1 MSAKT
6 TRILKEAGS
15 LLWPWCTVIIAGAL
29 RLVEQSDSA
38 LLRGSALQGIHPLI
52 EAISFLGF
60 FVGIPLL
67 ATLSLG
73 NEFQHRTLQLL
84 LSQPVS
90 RMEIWSE
97 KLIVTIV
104 AVLSAALVFRYGQ
117 QSTFPQDPELWVVGG
132 ALIIAMISSAT
143 FWTLV
148 ARSTMGGLAL
158 NAVSCSIPLVWHL
171 RREGIAETMTTRS
184 VAVFAVLSYAG
195 VMLWL
200 GRRALAQ
207 FQVTGGLA
215 GDDLLMAGPK
225 MMPRAVAEWLRC
237 RSTSPLLNLI
247 RKELRLLR
255 PVWLISLLAVPAWIC
270 LPVLGFTVER
280 GSALAVLMLAAFTP
294 LIAVLAGTMSLGE
307 ERTSGTHSWHLT
319 LPVPAR
325 RQWLIK
331 LVTAMFTG
339 LVCAGL
345 LPISLLMADRFIF
358 GSTLMSVNLDA
369 GMTWLLGV
377 LLLSFASFWC
387 ACMVNG
393 TVSAALAVFPA
404 LIALLLAGGLGEWV
418 ANRLVRSGGRDF
430 IVSNF
435 GLFANF
441 RFTKAVSNINLLAI
455 VVPSKLLLLLLL
467 LPTLVFA
474 VIQSGRLFRKQ
485 LQDRPL
491 FVVRRLLPL
500 AITAFLCSFL
510 LAAFFAFVANAQQ
523 QMWGMFREI
532 HEAIENTQPGAG
544 NLDAAHPLQ
553 LSLEDL
559 NKAAPLSER
568 TQRWLRNARI
578 SVAPDKPHLGGRYCC
593 PGNSRGIHFAPNQ
606 AYSWYLATI
615 HLPSGSDCTVSFQ
628 AGGGYGI
635 LGGVCR

>member
-1 MSAKT
+1 
-6 TRILKEAGS
+6 
-15 LLWPWCTVIIAGAL
+15 
-29 RLVEQSDSA
+29 
-38 LLRGSALQGIHPLI
+38 
-52 EAISFLGF
+52 
-60 FVGIPLL
+60 
-67 ATLSLG
+67 
-73 NEFQHRTLQLL
+73 
-84 LSQPVS
+84 
-90 RMEIWSE
+90 
-97 KLIVTIV
+97 
-104 AVLSAALVFRYGQ
+104 
-117 QSTFPQDPELWVVGG
+117 
-132 ALIIAMISSAT
+132 
-143 FWTLV
+143 
-148 ARSTMGGLAL
+148 
-158 NAVSCSIPLVWHL
+158 
-171 RREGIAETMTTRS
+171 
-184 VAVFAVLSYAG
+184 
-195 VMLWL
+195 
-200 GRRALAQ
+200 
-207 FQVTGGLA
+207 
-215 GDDLLMAGPK
+215 
-225 MMPRAVAEWLRC
+225 
-237 RSTSPLLNLI
+237 
-247 RKELRLLR
+247 
-255 PVWLISLLAVPAWIC
+255 
-270 LPVLGFTVER
+270 
-280 GSALAVLMLAAFTP
+280 
-294 LIAVLAGTMSLGE
+294 
-307 ERTSGTHSWHLT
+307 
-319 LPVPAR
+319 
-325 RQWLIK
+325 
-331 LVTAMFTG
+331 
-339 LVCAGL
+339 
-345 LPISLLMADRFIF
+345 MADRFIF

-387 ACMVNG
+387 ACAVNG

-404 LIALLLAGGLGEWV
+404 LIALLLAGGLGDWV
-418 ANRLVRSGGRDF
+418 ANRLFLGGGRDF

-474 VIQSGRLFRKQ
+474 VIQSGRLFRKL

-510 LAAFFAFVANAQQ
+510 LAAFFAFVAHAQQ

-553 LSLEDL
+553 VSLEDL

-593 PGNSRGIHFAPNQ
+593 PGNSRGIPFAPNQ

-628 AGGGYGI
+628 AGGRYGI